1 VTLYDRGAFEQAHV
15 RLRSAP
21 GELTMA
27 DVEQLATFGGA
38 DLGREA
44 LAARKAALFPAPAVP
59 APAQAVNRGG
69 LSEASIDAI
78 AEGVVTFLA
87 EHIRPILARLR
98 AIEQDRDKG
107 VGNVRWRGVFKQG
120 EHFRSGE
127 LATHR
132 GSLWACRHD
141 TTQTPGRPPDADTPL
156 DWVSI
161 VKTGKDLG

>member
-1 VTLYDRGAFEQAHV
+1 MTLYDRGAFEQAHV

-98 AIEQDRDKG
+98 AIAGPRQGRGQRALARRVQAGRTLSLGRAGDAPWVALG
-107 VGNVRWRGVFKQG
+107 VP
-120 EHFRSGE
+120 
-127 LATHR
+127 A
-132 GSLWACRHD
+132 
-141 TTQTPGRPPDADTPL
+141 
-156 DWVSI
+156 
-161 VKTGKDLG
+161 